1 MDSEARNMDGF
12 KKFITSYKT
21 GEMVYK
27 AGDDQ
32 AAFYIIN
39 KGRILVR
46 STVPPR
52 ELTVLSKGDFF
63 GEESLKEDQK
73 ALLTI
78 EVIEDADI
86 IRIPYPDLV
95 DMMKKSP
102 DISHKILKKLAD
114 KQNRITETLLK
125 MASVPA
131 PTPIKETPPQ
141 DDMPP
146 VNRPEEITSEKL
158 DPNIKAYLIIQ
169 RSNRIVQLIKAKTT
183 IGRRD
188 YTTGFV
194 PDVDLTKED
203 EEKYIS
209 RKHAS
214 VLYIDGRFYVTE
226 ETGAING
233 TFKNGN
239 KLETGVKYELNN
251 EDEITLCH
259 LNVAFRY

>member
-1 MDSEARNMDGF
+1 MDGF

-21 GEMVYK
+21 SDIIYKSGEE
-27 AGDDQ
+27 Q
-32 AAFYIIN
+32 AAFFIIN
-39 KGRILVR
+39 KGRVLVR
-46 STVPPR
+46 SENPSR
-52 ELTVLSKGDFF
+52 ELTVLGKGEFF
-63 GEESLKEDQK
+63 GEECLKDDQK
-73 ALLTI
+73 ALYTI

-86 IRIPYPDLV
+86 IRIPYIDLV
-95 DMMKKSP
+95 EMMKKSP
-102 DISHKILKKLAD
+102 DISHKILRKLAD
-114 KQNRITETLLK
+114 KQNRITENLLK
-125 MASVPA
+125 LSASQ
-131 PTPIKETPPQ
+131 PQ
-141 DDMPP
+141 PSTKNEKQPEEMQQAGK
-146 VNRPEEITSEKL
+146 PEEITSEKL

-214 VLYIDGRFYVTE
+214 VIFNEGRFYVME

-259 LNVAFRY
+259 LNVAFRF